1 MSDGRNQINLCLNSK
16 CKYQFLFINLFYIY
30 STMKTRKL
38 KGGVN
43 FSVFKSDDISIDPYI
58 LPDYRQVG
66 VISVSAMEPIS
77 AVRQIGTAWANTF
90 GQVGFE
96 TSVYDRLR
104 LNAMH
109 KLKERMETNNIH
121 KVSSLRFDFLQNHSN
136 VVVSCYGNALVK
148 IM

>member
-1 MSDGRNQINLCLNSK
+1 
-16 CKYQFLFINLFYIY
+16 
-30 STMKTRKL
+30 MKTRKIR
-38 KGGVN
+38 GGTN
-43 FSVFKSDDISIDPYI
+43 FSVFSSEDISIDPYI
-58 LPDYRQVG
+58 FPGYKQVG

-96 TSVYDRLR
+96 TSVYDNLR

-109 KLKERMETNNIH
+109 KLKKHMSLNNVH

-136 VVVSCYGNALVK
+136 IVVSCYGNALVK
-148 IM
+148 I